1 MAEQPMGLEIK
12 SNAGGGYNLFL
23 DGKRIHHVED
33 YEVKSSTFG
42 CKAELTLKM
51 TVSFPA
57 TQESTVQKE
66 PVSHE
71 KEVLDVFSERFRG
84 FDTPMS
90 GAPLLIE
97 VVNAF
102 INGKASIEEVE
113 SISKDVPKIIKA
125 ITKA

>member
-1 MAEQPMGLEIK
+1 MVEQPMGLEIK

-33 YEVKSSTFG
+33 YELKSSTFR

-51 TVSFPA
+51 LVSFPV
-57 TQESTVQKE
+57 TQESTPQEE
-66 PVSHE
+66 PVSRD
-71 KEVLDVFSERFRG
+71 KEILNVFSERFRG

-90 GAPLLIE
+90 GAPLLVE

-102 INGKASIEEVE
+102 INNKASIEEVE
-113 SISKDVPKIIKA
+113 SVSKDVPKIMKA
-125 ITKA
+125 ITKV